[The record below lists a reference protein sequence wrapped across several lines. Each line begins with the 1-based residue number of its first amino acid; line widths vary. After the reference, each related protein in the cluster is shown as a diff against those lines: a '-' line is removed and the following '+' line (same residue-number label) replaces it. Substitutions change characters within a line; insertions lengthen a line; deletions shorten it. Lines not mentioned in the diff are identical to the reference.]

1 MSDAAERVR
10 KMSLWKGDVDPQP
23 VSGGLS
29 NVNFRVDDAGGRF
42 FVRICEDSPYHHVFR
57 DNEARSSRAA
67 HEAGI
72 SPKLVHYEPGVMV
85 FEFIDAKT
93 YDGADVIA
101 NIERLIPIVK
111 KCHRE
116 VPKYLRGPAT
126 LFWVFHVL
134 RDYAHV
140 LREGN
145 SRSLADLPRYMS
157 VAEMLEAE
165 IGQIDLVYG
174 HHDLLPANFIDDG
187 DRVWLVDWEYGGFG
201 TPLFDLAGMAAM
213 AGFSRDDE
221 LSLLDAYYGRKADDA
236 IRRKYSAMRCAAALR
251 ETMWSMVSEMHL
263 EPPPGADYV
272 EYTTENQERFETAL
286 DMFENEF
293 GGST

>member
-1 MSDAAERVR
+1 MSDAAQRVNA
-10 KMSLWKGDVDPQP
+10 MTLWKGDVDPQP

-29 NVNFRVDDAGGRF
+29 NVNFRVDDAGGKF
-42 FVRICEDSPYHHVFR
+42 FVRVCEDSPYHHVYR

-72 SPKLVHYEPGVMV
+72 SPRLVHYEPGVMV
-85 FEFIDAKT
+85 FEYIEAKT

-101 NIERLIPIVK
+101 NIERLVPMVK

-116 VPKYLRGPAT
+116 VPKHLRGPGT

-140 LREGN
+140 MREGD
-145 SRSLADLPRYMS
+145 SRSLGDLQRYMS

-221 LSLLDAYYGRKADDA
+221 QNLLDAYYGRKADDA
-236 IRRKYSAMRCAAALR
+236 VRRKYSAMRCAAALR

-286 DMFENEF
+286 EMFESEF